1 MRTEIVRLS
10 VHAFMLASGTKNF
23 PTADII
29 VTLYST
35 ETIEVA
41 IDLQGRQMC
50 QGLVLCMEIHLRLAT
65 TACVST

>member
-1 MRTEIVRLS
+1 
-10 VHAFMLASGTKNF
+10 MLPCLLQGPRIF
-23 PTADII
+23 LTADII

-35 ETIEVA
+35 ETIEEA
-41 IDLQGRQMC
+41 IDLQGPRLC